1 MDLHAAQI
9 QGFFDIPVDHMSAM
23 TVFCDYFTSIRD
35 ELGDL
40 VIVSPDV
47 GNVKVAN
54 AYASFLDADLAIID
68 KRRESGMKVA
78 SRNLIGSGKNQ
89 TVLMVDDMIS
99 PAGTICE
106 AANLIK
112 TEGPTRSSPRP
123 PIPFSWEWP
132 WSDSRNRH
140 SPRLSS
146 PTPSRMV
153 AAWIQSRIGSSSFQS
168 RRSWARLFIEFITTC
183 PSRRCS
189 NDRPG
194 PSDRPNTTPASGV
207 REYIMSSDTPTI
219 TVETREKTG
228 TRYAQRLRRDG
239 RLPAVIYG
247 KGSDPVHVSIE
258 EKTILNALHDGAHV
272 LSISVDGKTNDKCL
286 VKDLQFGWLGD
297 NLIHLD
303 LTRVNMNE
311 IVTVNVPVNL
321 IGTAKIAS
329 AAGAVMEV
337 IRREIEVT
345 CKVSD
350 IPSEF
355 TYDITDMGE
364 VVTIGDLS
372 IPANVT
378 PVLELEKHICH
389 VTLVHKQEAEG
400 EETEAAGDS
409 AEPEV
414 ITKAKE
420 EEGDDDS

>member
-1 MDLHAAQI
+1 
-9 QGFFDIPVDHMSAM
+9 
-23 TVFCDYFTSIRD
+23 
-35 ELGDL
+35 
-40 VIVSPDV
+40 
-47 GNVKVAN
+47 
-54 AYASFLDADLAIID
+54 
-68 KRRESGMKVA
+68 
-78 SRNLIGSGKNQ
+78 
-89 TVLMVDDMIS
+89 
-99 PAGTICE
+99 
-106 AANLIK
+106 
-112 TEGPTRSSPRP
+112 
-123 PIPFSWEWP
+123 
-132 WSDSRNRH
+132 
-140 SPRLSS
+140 
-146 PTPSRMV
+146 
-153 AAWIQSRIGSSSFQS
+153 
-168 RRSWARLFIEFITTC
+168 
-183 PSRRCS
+183 
-189 NDRPG
+189 
-194 PSDRPNTTPASGV
+194 
-207 REYIMSSDTPTI
+207 MSSDTQTI